1 MGEGMDLYAE
11 ILALRDANLP
21 FAVATIVESKGST
34 PRHSAKML
42 VRQDG
47 SMGGTIGG
55 GPVEEAVVREA
66 LDAIV
71 TGADRMVRYQLDA
84 GAPGGTPMYCGGSLS
99 VFIEVSA
106 TKPRLVLVGA
116 GHVGKAV
123 ARLAAGLGWRVV
135 AVDDRDENVTAAEL
149 PEAAEVFVRGDIA
162 EAVRLAPIDADT
174 YVAIFT
180 KDSDESALRAVLER
194 DAAYV
199 GMIGSKRKVAI
210 VREHLAAAGA
220 DPARL
225 AAVRAPIGLDLGA
238 ETPAEIAVS
247 VMAEIM
253 ALRAGRSGR
262 PLSAREPP
270 ADARP

>member
-1 MGEGMDLYAE
+1 MGEGLDLYAE
-11 ILALRDANLP
+11 IVRLREANRP

-47 SMGGTIGG
+47 SMEGTVGG
-55 GPVEEAVVREA
+55 GPVEEAVVRESLA
-66 LDAIV
+66 AIEA
-71 TGADRMVRYQLDA
+71 GADRLVKYDLDA
-84 GAPGGTPMYCGGSLS
+84 NAPGGSPMYCGGSLS
-99 VFIEVSA
+99 VFIEVSIS
-106 TKPRLVLVGA
+106 KPRLVLVGA

-123 ARLAAGLGWRVV
+123 ARLAADLAYQVIV
-135 AVDDRDENVTAAEL
+135 VDDRDEAVTAAAIS
-149 PEAAEVFVRGDIA
+149 EASAVVVRPDIA
-162 EAVRLAPIDADT
+162 EAVRAAPIDSGT

-180 KDSDESALRAVLER
+180 KNADEAALRAVLER
-194 DAAYV
+194 DAAYI

-210 VREHLAAAGA
+210 IREHLSISGVDAK
-220 DPARL
+220 RL

-253 ALRAGRSGR
+253 AVRSGR
-262 PLSAREPP
+262 SARAMSE
-270 ADARP
+270 

>member
-1 MGEGMDLYAE
+1 MEDGMDLYAE
-11 ILALRDANLP
+11 ALALRQANRP
-21 FAVATIVESKGST
+21 FAICTIVESKGST

-47 SMGGTIGG
+47 STALTIGG
-55 GPVEEAVVREA
+55 GPVEEAVIAEA
-66 LDAIV
+66 MAAIDA
-71 TGADRMVRYQLDA
+71 GADRLVKYDLDA
-84 GAPGGTPMYCGGSLS
+84 GAPGGTPMYCGGALS
-99 VFIEVSA
+99 VFIEVSVA
-106 TKPRLVLVGA
+106 KPRLVLVGA

-123 ARLAAGLGWRVV
+123 ARLAAGLGWRVAV
-135 AVDDRDENVTAAEL
+135 VDDRDERETAETIR
-149 PEAAEVFVRGDIA
+149 EAAEIYVRADIA
-162 EAVRLAPIDADT
+162 EAVRAAPIDAET

-180 KDSDESALRAVLER
+180 KNADEAALRAVLER

-210 VREHLAAAGA
+210 VRDHLATAGA
-220 DPARL
+220 DPERL

-253 ALRAGRSGR
+253 AVRAGTSGR
-262 PLSAREPP
+262 PLSERIP
-270 ADARP
+270 